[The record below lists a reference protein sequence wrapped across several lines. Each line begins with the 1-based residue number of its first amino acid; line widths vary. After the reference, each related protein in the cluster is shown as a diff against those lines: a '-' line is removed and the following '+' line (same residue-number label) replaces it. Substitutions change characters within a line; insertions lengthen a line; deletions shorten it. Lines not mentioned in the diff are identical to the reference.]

1 MVIKMEK
8 DEKLKVD
15 KKEYRLIFSIAFLM
29 GILGQTIIPW
39 LSIKLNLSWFNFRFL
54 ISNIDIYP
62 FIVVLLITYKNT
74 NPKKA
79 FMRTIIYFLGLC
91 LGYYG
96 YTSTTHVYHAIEQS
110 NTTYLSNILFD
121 LNDVFGYL
129 VIGSLAGIWGYLI
142 LKYKNKKYIYY
153 LMPLPFVLLAMY
165 VVYSN
170 VVHNPTNIFM
180 IIVDVLGLIG
190 TILLSFGKN
199 NLKP

>member
-1 MVIKMEK
+1 MKK
-8 DEKLKVD
+8 DEELKVV
-15 KKEYRLIFSIAFLM
+15 KKEYWLIFLIAFLM

-39 LSIKLNLSWFNFRFL
+39 LSLKLNISWFNFRFL

-62 FIVVLLITYKNT
+62 FIVMLLITYKNT
-74 NPKKA
+74 NQKKV
-79 FMRTIIYFLGLC
+79 FIRIFIYFLGLC

-96 YTSTTHVYHAIEQS
+96 YTSATHVYHAIEQS
-110 NTTYLSNILFD
+110 NTAYLLNILSD
-121 LNDVFGYL
+121 LNDIFGYL
-129 VIGSLAGIWGYLI
+129 VIGNLAGIWGYLM